1 MDTVRGSVW
10 RPVSALA
17 YPDLRFHAKILS
29 WIRLIPLT
37 NAARTADTGGRGR
50 EELCV

>member
-1 MDTVRGSVW
+1 MDAVRGSVW
-10 RPVSALA
+10 PLESALA
-17 YPDLRFHAKILS
+17 YPDLRFRAKILS

-37 NAARTADTGGRGR
+37 NAARTADTGSRGR